1 MQFETILNLKKK
13 NCLKISNQSKTDK
26 IGQEQP
32 CKRKILNFHA
42 TYMIE
47 IRPDWNPFTAV
58 VLTHVCQ
65 FLTLNS
71 KRNSCIKKSIRCKI
85 TSLLQS
91 WDFFPSVLQ
100 KWEKEAYTKQL
111 YQRYHNTVILSVQ
124 QQQKS
129 GVFWNKCYMKSLW
142 KSDIC
147 TLYIP
152 TYFDEILWWAKPSF
166 LRLDLSETLKSLTTY

>member
-1 MQFETILNLKKK
+1 
-13 NCLKISNQSKTDK
+13 
-26 IGQEQP
+26 
-32 CKRKILNFHA
+32 
-42 TYMIE
+42 MIE
-47 IRPDWNPFTAV
+47 IRPNWNPSTEV
-58 VLTHVCQ
+58 MSTHFCQ
-65 FLTLNS
+65 FLTLNT
-71 KRNSCIKKSIRCKI
+71 KIKVMYQKVYKM
-85 TSLLQS
+85 SLHF
-91 WDFFPSVLQ
+91 WDFLSICSRNEDF
-100 KWEKEAYTKQL
+100 TKQL

-129 GVFWNKCYMKSLW
+129 EVFWHKCYMKSLW

>member
-1 MQFETILNLKKK
+1 MFLDEELVIHRNHIEACIVIVCVRFDQDAIWNHFESKEEKLSENKQSIK
-13 NCLKISNQSKTDK
+13 NWQNWTRTTLQKQ
-26 IGQEQP
+26 
-32 CKRKILNFHA
+32 ILNFHA

-124 QQQKS
+124 QQKK
-129 GVFWNKCYMKSLW
+129 W
-142 KSDIC
+142 
-147 TLYIP
+147 
-152 TYFDEILWWAKPSF
+152 SF
-166 LRLDLSETLKSLTTY
+166 LT